1 MANASMVTHL
11 NVLELYG
18 ESCTINSQ
26 TINILRQDNTGLV
39 RECYGAAVPTDRGS
53 GYAVGCFFFKTGAG
67 AGTTLYVNEGSSTSC
82 DFNAVMVGTTFIGLT
97 DGPGSI
103 TDNVHYRGNAAGT
116 ALEAGIVIDTITPTS
131 GNVLVADGT
140 SFNSTTPNSANL
152 MALTGNQTV
161 AGDKTFSGNTT
172 FSGTVAYPAGS
183 VNEDDLKVYTADG
196 LHARRVAR
204 ATYDFAEHGGTAG
217 TIGLGV
223 TLPDNALIQRV
234 WYKQQT
240 AFTSGGA
247 ATVSFGWAGST
258 AALTTDQAFNHANYS
273 EALHD
278 GIQLGTV
285 ATMTEMTA
293 AKEIAIT
300 IGTANLTAGKV
311 IMFVEYVMVD

>member
-1 MANASMVTHL
+1 MDCTLVGL
-11 NVLELYG
+11 PVL
-18 ESCTINSQ
+18 
-26 TINILRQDNTGLV
+26 
-39 RECYGAAVPTDRGS
+39 P
-53 GYAVGCFFFKTGAG
+53 
-67 AGTTLYVNEGSSTSC
+67 TTL
-82 DFNAVMVGTTFIGLT
+82 
-97 DGPGSI
+97 
-103 TDNVHYRGNAAGT
+103 
-116 ALEAGIVIDTITPTS
+116 
-131 GNVLVADGT
+131 
-140 SFNSTTPNSANL
+140 
-152 MALTGNQTV
+152 QTCGV
-161 AGDKTFSGNTT
+161 
-172 FSGTVAYPAGS
+172 V
-183 VNEDDLKVYTADG
+183 
-196 LHARRVAR
+196 
-204 ATYDFAEHGGTAG
+204 G

-240 AFTSGGA
+240 AFTL
-247 ATVSFGWAGST
+247 VVLLPCLRWAGST